1 MHKPDLSMTPL
12 SGRLGDAR
20 KLRRPGEL
28 RVAVMHSSGFGEL
41 RVAVMHSSGFGEL
54 RVAVMHSSGFG
65 ELRVAVMHSSGF
77 VLI

>member
-1 MHKPDLSMTPL
+1 MHKADLSMTPL

-41 RVAVMHSSGFGEL
+41 RVAVMHSSGFDL
-54 RVAVMHSSGFG
+54 T
-65 ELRVAVMHSSGF
+65 
-77 VLI
+77 